1 MPEQTVEVVN
11 EIGLHASPL
20 AQFVTAA
27 RAFNSTTVRVRVGE
41 READG
46 KGLISMLALQALKGT
61 IIEISTEGPF
71 ADEAL
76 AELTSLVANGFNRK
90 GDKHE

>member
-1 MPEQTVEVVN
+1 MPQQTVEVVN

-27 RAFNSTTVRVRVGE
+27 RAYSATTVRVRVGE

-46 KGLISMLALQALKGT
+46 KGLISMLTLQALKGT
-61 IIEISTEGPF
+61 IIEICTEGSE
-71 ADEAL
+71 AEEAL
-76 AELTSLVANGFNRK
+76 AELTSLVASGFERK
-90 GDKHE
+90 GEKHE